1 LTSYEIGNTIRFLK
15 KENNMIKYD
24 FIYVFAYI
32 LFLVGASMNFRRI
45 RYSFQIMSLAVLI
58 DFFAVTMPFSGFK
71 SLVISVETNTPIVIG
86 MVTGV
91 LVWILFVLAALSR
104 IVEKK
109 SVISVISF
117 DGMISVIKVLWFID
131 LVTVFYGVYDL

>member
-1 LTSYEIGNTIRFLK
+1 
-15 KENNMIKYD
+15 MIKYD

-45 RYSFQIMSLAVLI
+45 RYSFRVMLLAVLI

-104 IVEKK
+104 IMEKK

>member
-1 LTSYEIGNTIRFLK
+1 
-15 KENNMIKYD
+15 
-24 FIYVFAYI
+24 
-32 LFLVGASMNFRRI
+32 
-45 RYSFQIMSLAVLI
+45 LI

>member
-1 LTSYEIGNTIRFLK
+1 
-15 KENNMIKYD
+15 MIKYD
-24 FIYVFAYI
+24 LIYAFAYI
-32 LFLVGASMNFRRI
+32 LFLVGAFMNFRKI
-45 RYSFQIMSLAVLI
+45 RYSFRIMSLAVLI

-71 SLVISVETNTPIVIG
+71 SLVLSVETNTPIIIG

-91 LVWILFVLAALSR
+91 LVWILFLLAALSR
-104 IVEKK
+104 MMEKK

-117 DGMISVIKVLWFID
+117 DGMISAIKVLWFID

>member
-1 LTSYEIGNTIRFLK
+1 MTSYEIGNTIRFLK

>member
-1 LTSYEIGNTIRFLK
+1 
-15 KENNMIKYD
+15 MIKYD